1 MVGPEAGGAGL
12 GAGMQALGFL
22 GHLVQ
27 MPGTRGV
34 LIPCVCVCV
43 VPHCLMLVPF
53 AAWTLLV
60 VLCYPVDG
68 IVGVHGL
75 ADPYVCSVL
84 QVSLSSQ

>member
-1 MVGPEAGGAGL
+1 MVGPGAGGAGL

-43 VPHCLMLVPF
+43 CCPTLPDVGAFCCVDPPGGPLLPCGWDRGCP
-53 AAWTLLV
+53 WT
-60 VLCYPVDG
+60 G
-68 IVGVHGL
+68 
-75 ADPYVCSVL
+75 
-84 QVSLSSQ
+84 